1 MKKVKRPSKANRRTT
16 ALPKVRRVLVPLDF
30 SGQSRQALRWA
41 VPLAAQN
48 KAKIILVH
56 VLPLPPYQAVELE
69 LPLPRLTEQQAA
81 ARRRLQSTAE
91 SHIPPALHDRNLVL
105 TGHAGPQI
113 VDTAR
118 EHAIDLIVIST
129 KGRSGLRRIL
139 LGSTAEHVVR
149 HARCPVLAIR
159 RQ

>member
-1 MKKVKRPSKANRRTT
+1 MKKVKRAARPNRRPN
-16 ALPKVRRVLVPLDF
+16 ASPKVRRILVPLDF

-41 VPLAAQN
+41 VPLAAQH
-48 KAKIILVH
+48 KARITLVH

-69 LPLPRLTEQQAA
+69 LPLPRLAEQQDAALRRLEKTAA
-81 ARRRLQSTAE
+81 A
-91 SHIPPALHDRNLVL
+91 HIPPALHDQNLVL

-113 VDTAR
+113 VDAAH

-129 KGRSGLRRIL
+129 KGRSGLQRLL